1 MYFYQGSNSY
11 IFATHKSCK
20 EYFSRKILSNY
31 FSDFSLSHSTKIPGD
46 HNMFCLTWLI
56 RVGWV
61 WREREKE
68 GEEEGGEGEEEK
80 EEEERRRMTAMTT
93 KKMCRGNSNEKK

>member
-1 MYFYQGSNSY
+1 MYVYQGSNSY
-11 IFATHKSCK
+11 IFATNKSCK

-46 HNMFCLTWLI
+46 HNMFCLTQLI
-56 RVGWV
+56 RVGWM

-68 GEEEGGEGEEEK
+68 GEEGGEGEEEK
-80 EEEERRRMTAMTT
+80 EEERRRMTTTTT
-93 KKMCRGNSNEKK
+93 KKMCRGNNNEKK